1 MSVIATR
8 TGSPGSPGS
17 PSAHQI
23 SHARVRAPAHAN
35 ACASGATTRTA
46 RTTRSGVTVS
56 DQLRALAHRVERLA
70 VGGRTDPEEITTEK
84 QLISRALRRL
94 ATEADR

>member
-1 MSVIATR
+1 MGQFQSEAL
-8 TGSPGSPGS
+8 
-17 PSAHQI
+17 
-23 SHARVRAPAHAN
+23 
-35 ACASGATTRTA
+35 AS
-46 RTTRSGVTVS
+46 VS
-56 DQLRALAHRVERLA
+56 DRLRQLAHRVERLA